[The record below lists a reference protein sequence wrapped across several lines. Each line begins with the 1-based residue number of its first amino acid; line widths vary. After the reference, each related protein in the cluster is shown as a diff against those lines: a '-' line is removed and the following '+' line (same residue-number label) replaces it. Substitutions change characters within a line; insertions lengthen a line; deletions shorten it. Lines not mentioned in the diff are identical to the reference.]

1 MRPAINHVARNAH
14 VVFVM
19 TNNCHRG
26 QAVKNAKDIQTMLL
40 FLISNDDSSANLST

>member
-1 MRPAINHVARNAH
+1 
-14 VVFVM
+14 M

-40 FLISNDDSSANLST
+40 FPISNDDSSANAST